1 MRLGRDS
8 LFSLLCLLANLQD
21 AFGKKQTVLEVD
33 DPWKFENDTKHVI
46 PDTSEATFGDIK
58 YVNERISP
66 LLKDLT
72 EKSDYMRFYRLN
84 LFNKECKYKMDDNV
98 FCGSNAC
105 NVVITEESSVPEI
118 WSSKSLGKLEGF
130 MPELSRQIVES
141 DQSVMENVDKIS
153 QSCLLERLDDQDR
166 QYCYVDNELDSG
178 CVYIS
183 LLDNPE
189 RFTGYAAPH
198 ATRIWEMIYNE
209 CLPDESEPTIDFPSL
224 FLQGSLAPPPHSQE
238 KIWNERMDMWSIEQ
252 RVFYRVLSGMHSSIS
267 THLCYNY
274 LNQSTGVWGPNLN
287 CFMEKV
293 LSHPERLENLYFA
306 YSLLLRAM
314 DKMNGHLDT
323 LTFCHDSALQDTE
336 VRHKI
341 RDLVEMVDRHPRYF
355 DESVLFTGE
364 PVLSSAMKKEFR
376 EHFRTVSALMD
387 CVGCERCRL
396 WGKIQTNGFGTALK
410 ILFEVPD
417 VENEIDQFETTSTP
431 LQLRRSEIVA
441 LVNTFDRLS
450 RSINYIQKFHELYV
464 GQHQPESRSRKVLN
478 SVKHFV
484 SQHVPVVFHP
494 FLKKVCWVARI
505 FYHDFWMEFRVVLEG
520 FRYVLSSYLQ
530 LPNDIFLADGCL
542 KRRPIVVRMKHD
554 LDVLFWE
561 HNDELR
567 KTLSFIQG
575 WIR

>member
-1 MRLGRDS
+1 MKLRRGS
-8 LFSLLCLLANLQD
+8 LLSFLCLLVNVQD
-21 AFGKKQTVLEVD
+21 AFSKKQSIMEAN
-33 DPWKFENDTKHVI
+33 DPWKFEEDTKHVI
-46 PDTSEATFGDIK
+46 PDTSGATFGSIK
-58 YVNERISP
+58 DVNELLSP

-105 NVVITEESSVPEI
+105 NVLVTDENNVPEI
-118 WSSKSLGKLEGF
+118 WSSKALGKLEGF

-141 DQSVMENVDKIS
+141 DQSVMENVEKIS

-178 CVYIS
+178 CVYVS

-189 RFTGYAAPH
+189 RFTGYGAPH

-209 CLPDESEPTIDFPSL
+209 CLPDTFEPTVDFPTL
-224 FLQGSLAPPPHSQE
+224 FTQGSLAPSSISQE
-238 KIWNERMDMWSIEQ
+238 QVLKERMELWTHEQ
-252 RVFYRVLSGMHSSIS
+252 RVFYRVLSGMHTSIS

-274 LNQSTGVWGPNLN
+274 LNQSTGVWGPNIN
-287 CFMEKV
+287 CFKEKV
-293 LSHPERLENLYFA
+293 LSHPERIENLYFA

-314 DKMNGHLDT
+314 DKLNGHLDA

-336 VRHKI
+336 VRHKV
-341 RDLVEMVDRHPRYF
+341 RDLVDTVNQYPRYF
-355 DESVLFTGE
+355 DESVLFSGE
-364 PVLSSAMKKEFR
+364 PELSSAMKKEFR

-410 ILFEVPD
+410 ILFEVSD
-417 VENEIDQFETTSTP
+417 VENEIDQFESTSFP

-450 RSINYIQKFHELYV
+450 RSIDYIQKFHELHIE
-464 GQHQPESRSRKVLN
+464 QHQPEPLFRKFLN
-478 SVKHFV
+478 NMKRFV
-484 SQHVPVVFHP
+484 YQYVPEVFHP
-494 FLKKVCWVARI
+494 FLKKTYNVARI
-505 FYHDFWMEFRVVLEG
+505 VYHDVWMELEVVLEG

-530 LPNDIFLADGCL
+530 MPKMINFYFFSSQSPLLNYISESIRQRIPSG
-542 KRRPIVVRMKHD
+542 
-554 LDVLFWE
+554 W
-561 HNDELR
+561 
-567 KTLSFIQG
+567 LS
-575 WIR
+575 